1 MDRKTIIVLVA
12 CFLLMFSLPK
22 VANKL
27 FPPIPSPTNAPPA
40 TLSITNGSGT
50 NVVITT
56 VTSPATQSPEAPLA
70 VPVITVDT
78 NTPEQLL
85 EVTTPKAHYT
95 FTSHGGGLKTVELLE
110 YLENTSTKQG
120 RRETNKVA
128 TLNRFSPVPTLGLMD
143 GGIVQGDGIYKL
155 TRITNGV
162 RAEKA
167 LSNGLAIVKDFT
179 IGSNYLVNA
188 SVRFV
193 NQGTQP
199 HTLPALQ
206 VAVGTATPMGARDD
220 ITTIGVMWHSGS
232 SKEDISD
239 PWFDNK
245 KLGCVPGT
253 PRPEYRA
260 GASNVVWAAAH
271 NQFFTLAV
279 MPHQPADSIVM
290 RRVELPRWTGDA
302 AKFVATNAPPPKGIL
317 SALAYPA
324 TLLAPNQSIERQ
336 VTIYAG
342 PKEYQTLVQISAQY
356 KNSIDL
362 VMGYGPPFGF
372 FAKALLLTM
381 NWFHETLKLSYGLA
395 IVVITIIIKLLFWP
409 LTQASTRSMKRLQAL
424 QPQMNEIRVK
434 YKDDPVKMNRKT
446 MEFMKENKVSPLGGC
461 LPMLLQIPVFFGF
474 FTMIRS
480 AIELRGAQFLWVGDL
495 SKPDTLYTLQ
505 GLGFIPFLGIP
516 GVGLPLNPLPL
527 IMGVTMIWQARLTPP
542 SPGMDPM
549 QQKIMR
555 YLPVIFMLFLYN
567 FSAGLTLYWTVQ
579 NILTIIQT
587 KLTKT
592 QTAAAVVAPVKPAV
606 LTRPQKKRK

>member
-1 MDRKTIIVLVA
+1 MDRKTIIILVA
-12 CFLLMFSLPK
+12 CFLLMFMLPK

-27 FPPIPSPTNAPPA
+27 FPPVPRPTNAPPA
-40 TLSITNGSGT
+40 TLTVTNGSGT
-50 NVVITT
+50 NAVITT
-56 VTSPATQSPEAPLA
+56 VTTPATPTPEAPVP

-78 NTPEQLL
+78 NTPEEVL
-85 EVTTPKAHYT
+85 EITTPKAHYT

-110 YLENTSTKQG
+110 YLENTATKQG

-128 TLNRFSPVPTLGLMD
+128 TLNRFSPVPTLGLLD
-143 GGIVQGDGIYKL
+143 GGVVQGDGIYKL
-155 TRITNGV
+155 TRTANGA

-167 LSNGLAIVKDFT
+167 LTNGLAIIKDFT
-179 IGSNYLVNA
+179 FSSNYLVHA
-188 SVRFV
+188 TVRLA

-199 HTLPALQ
+199 QTVPALQ
-206 VAVGTATPMGARDD
+206 MAVGTATPMGARDD
-220 ITTIGVMWHSGS
+220 ITTIGVMWYNGSG
-232 SKEDISD
+232 KEDISD

-253 PRPEYRA
+253 PRPEYRG
-260 GASNVVWAAAH
+260 GASNVFWAAAH
-271 NQFFTLAV
+271 NQFFTLALI
-279 MPHQPADSIVM
+279 PKEPADSVVM
-290 RRVELPRWTGDA
+290 RRVELPRWTGDK
-302 AKFVATNAPPPKGIL
+302 AKLVATNAPPPKGIL
-317 SALAYPA
+317 SALSYPA
-324 TLLAPNQSIERQ
+324 IVLAPNQSIERQ
-336 VTIYAG
+336 VSIYAG

-356 KNSIDL
+356 NNNVDL
-362 VMGYGPPFGF
+362 VMGYGGFFGF
-372 FAKALLLTM
+372 FAKALLLAM
-381 NWFHETLKLSYGLA
+381 NWFHETMKLSYGLA
-395 IVVITIIIKLLFWP
+395 IVVITVVIKLLFWP

-424 QPQMNEIRVK
+424 QPQMNEIRTK
-434 YKDDPVKMNRKT
+434 YKDDPAKMNRKT

-461 LPMLLQIPVFFGF
+461 LPMVLQIPVFFGF

-495 SKPDTLYTLQ
+495 SMPDTLYIIQ

-516 GVGLPLNPLPL
+516 GVGLPFNALPL

-592 QTAAAVVAPVKPAV
+592 QTAAAAVAPVKPAV

>member
-1 MDRKTIIVLVA
+1 
-12 CFLLMFSLPK
+12 
-22 VANKL
+22 
-27 FPPIPSPTNAPPA
+27 
-40 TLSITNGSGT
+40 
-50 NVVITT
+50 
-56 VTSPATQSPEAPLA
+56 
-70 VPVITVDT
+70 
-78 NTPEQLL
+78 
-85 EVTTPKAHYT
+85 
-95 FTSHGGGLKTVELLE
+95 
-110 YLENTSTKQG
+110 
-120 RRETNKVA
+120 
-128 TLNRFSPVPTLGLMD
+128 
-143 GGIVQGDGIYKL
+143 
-155 TRITNGV
+155 
-162 RAEKA
+162 
-167 LSNGLAIVKDFT
+167 
-179 IGSNYLVNA
+179 
-188 SVRFV
+188 
-193 NQGTQP
+193 
-199 HTLPALQ
+199 
-206 VAVGTATPMGARDD
+206 MGARDD

-232 SKEDISD
+232 GKEDISD

-290 RRVELPRWTGDA
+290 RRVELPQWTGDA

-324 TLLAPNQSIERQ
+324 MVLAPNQSVERQ

-356 KNSIDL
+356 KNSIDA

-372 FAKALLLTM
+372 FAKALLLAM
-381 NWFHETLKLSYGLA
+381 NWFHEILGLSYGLA
-395 IVVITIIIKLLFWP
+395 IVVITIIIKVLFWP

-527 IMGVTMIWQARLTPP
+527 IMGVTMLWQARLTPP

-592 QTAAAVVAPVKPAV
+592 QTVVAAVAPVKPAV